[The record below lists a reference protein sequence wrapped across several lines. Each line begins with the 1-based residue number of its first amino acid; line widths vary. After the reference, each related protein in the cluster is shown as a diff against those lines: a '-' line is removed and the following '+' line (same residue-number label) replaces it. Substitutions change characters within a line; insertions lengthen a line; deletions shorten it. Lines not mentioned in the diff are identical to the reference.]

1 MQPRVHAWPSN
12 EVFRGVVSV
21 FDPFHSYIRSLDPE
35 SVGFRSFFARKLSLQ
50 SRF

>member
-1 MQPRVHAWPSN
+1 MQPGVQAWPSN

-21 FDPFHSYIRSLDPE
+21 FEPFHSHIRSLDPE
-35 SVGFRSFFARKLSLQ
+35 SLTFRPFFARKFRLQ